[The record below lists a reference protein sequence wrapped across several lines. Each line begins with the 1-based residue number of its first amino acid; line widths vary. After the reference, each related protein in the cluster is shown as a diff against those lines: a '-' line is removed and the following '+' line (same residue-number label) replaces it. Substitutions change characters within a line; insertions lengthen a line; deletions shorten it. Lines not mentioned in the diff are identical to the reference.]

1 MGRNPKDKAGR
12 RHRALLPPPGP
23 GRLLT
28 DVPKEQHP
36 LPVDLSL
43 PAHTAHH
50 PKAEE
55 AAACLTQE
63 DDEDPPQLGA
73 AVLGG
78 AGLVAHPDAG
88 QHGDEQEDGGEAQH
102 GGGDHQRSARLD
114 VACGWGEDRGS
125 ALFGSKGGELLASDE
140 LPTPSR
146 SARDGLY
153 GSM

>member
-1 MGRNPKDKAGR
+1 MAR
-12 RHRALLPPPGP
+12 
-23 GRLLT
+23 
-28 DVPKEQHP
+28 
-36 LPVDLSL
+36 
-43 PAHTAHH
+43 
-50 PKAEE
+50 
-55 AAACLTQE
+55 LTQE

-114 VACGWGEDRGS
+114 VACGWDEDRGS